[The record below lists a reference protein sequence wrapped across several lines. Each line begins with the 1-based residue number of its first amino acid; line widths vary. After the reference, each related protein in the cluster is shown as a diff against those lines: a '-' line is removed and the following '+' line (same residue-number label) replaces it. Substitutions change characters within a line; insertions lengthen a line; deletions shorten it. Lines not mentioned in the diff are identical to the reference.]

1 MKSAPAARKTSRIPI
16 ALVLALTGLSSIAV
30 QSCSQPAPQAPAAEQ
45 TAAPFTVT
53 PIDSPAGPGSS
64 EPNLTVQ
71 GERLFLSWLEDDEG
85 HSTLR
90 FAERTATGWTPA
102 QSIRSSD
109 QINVNAEDIP
119 SVQILANGTLAA
131 AWTDK
136 NGPNP
141 EASTLRLSFSTDQGK
156 TWSAP
161 ASPYRDSSETQHGFV
176 SLFQAPG
183 AGLGLV
189 WLDGRALAG
198 KEEGQGDMALRWATY
213 DPAGKQLKEAVIDPR
228 ACECCSTSAAAT
240 SDGILVAYRDRSAD
254 EIRDIY
260 VTTFDGTA
268 WSAPVLVHADNWMIN
283 GCPVNGPAVSARGRE
298 VAVAWFTAKDDQG
311 QAFVAFSHD
320 AGKTFGPAVR
330 LDEGRSLGHV
340 GVQLLADG
348 SAAVSNIELVDFGAQ
363 FRARKVTAA
372 GARSAIVNVAGDGDP
387 DTRSPRLAG
396 NGRELLFAWTES
408 DENDVEHV
416 HVARAALAAN

>member
-1 MKSAPAARKTSRIPI
+1 MKSASAARKTSRF
-16 ALVLALTGLSSIAV
+16 LVAFVMALTGLASIMA
-30 QSCSQPAPQAPAAEQ
+30 QSCSQPASETPAAD
-45 TAAPFTVT
+45 AAPLTVT
-53 PIDSPAGPGSS
+53 PIDSPAGPASS

-71 GERLFLSWLEDDEG
+71 GDRLFLSWIESDEDQ
-85 HSTLR
+85 STLR

-102 QSIRSSD
+102 QDIRSSA
-109 QINVNAEDIP
+109 QLNVNAEDIP
-119 SVQILANGTLAA
+119 SVQLLADGTLVA

-141 EASTLRLSFSTDQGK
+141 EASTLRLSFSTDEGK

-161 ASPYRDSSETQHGFV
+161 ASPYRDRSETQHGFV

-198 KEEGQGDMALRWATY
+198 KEDGQGDMALRSAVY
-213 DPAGKQLKEAVIDPR
+213 DPAGKQLKESVVDPR

-240 SDGILVAYRDRSAD
+240 SEGIIVAYRDRSPE

-260 VTTFDGTA
+260 VTTFDGA
-268 WSAPVLVHADNWMIN
+268 DWSAPVRVHADNWMIN
-283 GCPVNGPAVSARGRE
+283 GCPVNGPAVSARGRD
-298 VAVAWFTAKDDQG
+298 VAVAWFTAQDIQG

-330 LDEGRSLGHV
+330 IDGGRSLGHV

-348 SAAVSNIELVDFGAQ
+348 SAAVSNMELVDSGGQ
-363 FRARKVTAA
+363 FRARKVSAA
-372 GARSAIVNVAGDGDP
+372 GVPSPIVNVAGSGDP

-396 NGRELLFAWTES
+396 NARELLFAWTES
-408 DENDVEHV
+408 DENYIEHV
-416 HVARAALAAN
+416 HVASAALAAN